1 MIPLSWLGYRDRIGL
16 CRADRLAE
24 DGLVAEFSKIFDAM
38 RATSM
43 NDWVGG
49 SDPEQVGDACV
60 ALFRSLV
67 TLNSESRV
75 LDFGCGIGRGLVSLY
90 KSGIRPSQVVG
101 MDIMPPVIDF
111 CEQHITPQL
120 PNVRFELIEGANDHY
135 DRFIDKRDRESH
147 AALAKKYCDHFTDGY
162 AFSVFTHVTQDDFE
176 TLLVFISAMMK
187 PGGRFLLTCFE
198 LNAYSRHMVMA
209 GQSMFPL
216 DRQRMAN
223 AGDVFIANPE
233 DPLAFIAFDA
243 SLIRAMIWRA
253 GMAVTKVKYGCW
265 MGGGIGDGL
274 QDLIVCTKLPAINDA
289 EDVPMTALVRRDP
302 VVNAP
307 SLSSRARKLFERL
320 TS

>member
-1 MIPLSWLGYRDRIGL
+1 MRRRDRL
-16 CRADRLAE
+16 VE
-24 DGLVAEFSKIFDAM
+24 DGWVAEFSEIYEAM
-38 RATSM
+38 RATPM

-60 ALFRSLV
+60 ALLRSLV
-67 TLNSESRV
+67 QLNGESRV
-75 LDFGCGIGRGLVSLY
+75 LDFGCGIGRGLVSLH
-90 KSGIRPSQVVG
+90 KSGIRPRQLVG

-111 CEQHITPQL
+111 CEQHIAPRLANTQ
-120 PNVRFELIEGANDHY
+120 FELIEGANDHY
-135 DRFIDKRDRESH
+135 DRFIEQRDRQSH
-147 AALAKKYCDHFTDGY
+147 AALSAKYCDHFTDGY
-162 AFSVFTHVTQDDFE
+162 AFSVFTHVTRDDFQK
-176 TLLVFISAMMK
+176 LLTFVASMMK

-216 DRQRMAN
+216 DRQRMAD
-223 AGDVFIANPE
+223 AGDIFIANPD

-243 SLIRAMIWRA
+243 GLIRDMVWRA

-274 QDLIVCTKLPAINDA
+274 QDLIVCTKLPTIKDA
-289 EDVPMTALVRRDP
+289 QDVPMTALVARDP
-302 VVNAP
+302 VAKSQSFP
-307 SLSSRARKLFERL
+307 ARARKLLRRL